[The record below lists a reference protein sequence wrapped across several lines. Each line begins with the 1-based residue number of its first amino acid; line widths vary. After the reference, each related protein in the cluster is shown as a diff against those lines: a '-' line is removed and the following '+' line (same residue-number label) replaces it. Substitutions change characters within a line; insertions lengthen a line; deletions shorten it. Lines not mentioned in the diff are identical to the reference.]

1 MKALY
6 WSRWKLASL
15 FLDYVLVSD
24 EDDDIVFGAAFRN
37 PQQKEDTGAET
48 EADEGD
54 EDHEADTLGN
64 VGLDFW
70 NNKNKGDAPMKVGTD
85 VGKGPSV
92 GNDGS

>member
-1 MKALY
+1 
-6 WSRWKLASL
+6 
-15 FLDYVLVSD
+15 LVSD
-24 EDDDIVFGAAFRN
+24 EDDDIVFGAAFRK
-37 PQQKEDTGAET
+37 PQQKEDT
-48 EADEGD
+48 GD

-64 VGLDFW
+64 GGLDFW

>member
-1 MKALY
+1 
-6 WSRWKLASL
+6 
-15 FLDYVLVSD
+15 LVSD

-64 VGLDFW
+64 GGLGCVGQQQNALDFW
-70 NNKNKGDAPMKVGTD
+70 NNKNKGNAPMKVGTD